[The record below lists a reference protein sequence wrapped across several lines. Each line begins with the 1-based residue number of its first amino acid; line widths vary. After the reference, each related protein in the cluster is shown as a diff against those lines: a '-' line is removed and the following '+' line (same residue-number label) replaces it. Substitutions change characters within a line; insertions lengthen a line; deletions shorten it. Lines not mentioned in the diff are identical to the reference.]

1 MNLQMEPLMRLY
13 LFPAGLAL
21 GFALGLTPASFAAA
35 PPPAGRLAFDVTR
48 KGADIGDHVVSF
60 AGQGADFDV
69 KVATEIAVRVPLIRT
84 KVYSYEQQSS
94 EHWRHGQLVHLVS
107 KTDNDGKAEAVDAAV
122 DHLLPGS
129 LWSADTVQ
137 ATRLVNTID
146 GKTMRVHVADL
157 GAEKIEAGGRAI
169 EARHY
174 RIAGDL
180 DRDVWYDAQGYLAR
194 LTLVADD
201 GSTVTYVRK

>member
-1 MNLQMEPLMRLY
+1 MRLD
-13 LFPAGLAL
+13 LIPAGLAIAL
-21 GFALGLTPASFAAA
+21 ALGLAPAAEAAA

-48 KGADIGDHVVSF
+48 KGADIGDHVFTFS
-60 AGQGADFDV
+60 GGGGDFDV
-69 KVATEIAVRVPLIRT
+69 KVATDIAVRVPLIRT

-94 EHWRHGQLVHLVS
+94 EKWRGGQLVHLAS
-107 KTDNDGKAEAVDAAV
+107 KTDNDGKADQVDEPV

-129 LWSADTVQ
+129 LWSADSVQ
-137 ATRLVNTID
+137 ATRLVNTIT
-146 GKTMRVHVADL
+146 GKTMRVQVADL
-157 GAEKIEAGGRAI
+157 GTEKIEAGGRGI

-180 DRDVWYDAQGYLAR
+180 DREVWYDAQGYLAR

>member
-1 MNLQMEPLMRLY
+1 MRLF
-13 LFPAGLAL
+13 LIPATLAL
-21 GFALGLTPASFAAA
+21 GLSLGVTPAAFSAA

-48 KGADIGDHVVSF
+48 KGADIGDHVF
-60 AGQGADFDV
+60 TFTGAGGDFDV
-69 KVATEIAVRVPLIRT
+69 AVATDIAVRVPLIRA

-94 EHWRHGQLVHLVS
+94 EQWRHGQLVHLVS
-107 KTDNDGKAEAVDAAV
+107 KTDNDGKAEAVNAAV

-129 LWSADTVQ
+129 LWSADTVR
-137 ATRLVNTID
+137 ATQLVNTID
-146 GKTMRVHVADL
+146 GKTMRVQVADL
-157 GAEKIEAGGRAI
+157 GPEKIEAGGRAI
-169 EARHY
+169 ETRHY

>member
-1 MNLQMEPLMRLY
+1 MEHFLMRLY
-13 LFPAGLAL
+13 LIPAGLTFGLAL
-21 GFALGLTPASFAAA
+21 ALTPAAFAAA

-48 KGADIGDHVVSF
+48 KGADIGDHVITF
-60 AGQGADFDV
+60 TGGAADFDV
-69 KVATEIAVRVPLIRT
+69 AVTTDIAVRVPLIRT

-94 EHWRHGQLVHLVS
+94 EQWRDGQLVHLVS
-107 KTDNDGKAEAVDAAV
+107 KTDNDGKAEAVDAGV
-122 DHLLPGS
+122 DQILPGS

-146 GKTMRVHVADL
+146 GTIMRVHSTDL
-157 GAEKIEAGGRAI
+157 GAERIEAGGRAI

-180 DRDVWYDAQGYLAR
+180 DRDVWYDANGYLVR

-201 GSTVTYVRK
+201 GSTVVYVRK